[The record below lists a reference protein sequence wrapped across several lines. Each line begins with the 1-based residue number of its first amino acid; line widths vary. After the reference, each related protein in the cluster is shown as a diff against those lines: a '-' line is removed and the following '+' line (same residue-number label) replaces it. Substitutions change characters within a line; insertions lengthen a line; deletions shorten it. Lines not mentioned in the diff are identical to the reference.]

1 MIFLIHVWGI
11 WRLLAINNWKSDKPM
26 MQTLMALYFPAE
38 RSSRKSRT
46 MMSWFWRL
54 SWLIPSWPW
63 STGVKH
69 LLPQLPVAR
78 KYLRNHGPTWL
89 YRYSIK
95 IASVWIGSA
104 RKTYHNV
111 WVFHLSL
118 KCNQSFLSNIMFC
131 SYTSSWY

>member
-54 SWLIPSWPW
+54 SWLIPIWPW

-118 KCNQSFLSNIMFC
+118 KCNQSFLSNIIFC